1 LRNEKSKAEATA
13 YNDLIAARFKDQKD
27 KRAAVVAKRRSAS
40 TKKSES
46 KGKDTTT
53 ASK

>member
-1 LRNEKSKAEATA
+1 MLAV
-13 YNDLIAARFKDQKD
+13 RFKEQKD

-46 KGKDTTT
+46 KGQKETATAKTTAKT